1 MTVVANFCLRVAA
14 PADTL
19 QEERHE
25 RSGGVL
31 MSPANL
37 SAETPVP
44 AAASEAAEAAHIIL
58 IVDDAAMDR
67 HLAGAIVQKIDGW
80 KTLFAEHGKEALE
93 ILKRQTPDVVLTDML
108 MPEMDGLELV
118 RAIRI
123 QHPLVPV
130 ILMTA
135 HGSEDLAIE
144 ALRSGAAS
152 YVPKKSLARDLA
164 ETLDGVLAASQSN
177 RRESLVLDCLLRHE
191 THYRLDNDVALVAP
205 LVGHLEHQVERLRLC
220 EPSGLVLVGVAL
232 HEALT
237 NAILHGNLGVRSE
250 LRETDEKEYY
260 RQIADR
266 RTQPPW
272 CERRVH
278 ISATLTGQEAVF
290 VVRDE
295 GEGFDP
301 ELLPDPTDPANLGR
315 VSGRGLLLIQTFMD
329 RVEHNERGNQITM
342 VKRRS

>member
-1 MTVVANFCLRVAA
+1 MS
-14 PADTL
+14 TL
-19 QEERHE
+19 N
-25 RSGGVL
+25 
-31 MSPANL
+31 PP
-37 SAETPVP
+37 AETPAASPVTES
-44 AAASEAAEAAHIIL
+44 AAATHNIL

-67 HLAGAIVQKIDGW
+67 HLAGSIVQKIEGW
-80 KTLFAEHGKEALE
+80 QPLFASDGKEALE
-93 ILKRQTPDVVLTDML
+93 TLQKQTPDVVLTDML

-118 RAIRI
+118 QAIRVK
-123 QHPLVPV
+123 HPLVPV

-135 HGSEDLAIE
+135 HGSEDLAIR

-164 ETLDGVLAASQSN
+164 ETLEGVLVASQSN
-177 RRESLVLDCLLRHE
+177 RREQKILDCQIHHE
-191 THYRLDNDVALVAP
+191 THFRLDNDIALIAP
-205 LVGHLEHQVERLRLC
+205 LVGHLENQLERMRVC

-237 NAILHGNLGVRSE
+237 NAILHGNLGLSSD
-250 LRETDEKEYY
+250 LRETNEKEYY
-260 RQIADR
+260 RLIAER
-266 RTQPPW
+266 RHQPPW
-272 CERRVH
+272 SDRRVFV
-278 ISATLTGQEAVF
+278 SATLNAHEAEF
-290 VVRDE
+290 MVRDE